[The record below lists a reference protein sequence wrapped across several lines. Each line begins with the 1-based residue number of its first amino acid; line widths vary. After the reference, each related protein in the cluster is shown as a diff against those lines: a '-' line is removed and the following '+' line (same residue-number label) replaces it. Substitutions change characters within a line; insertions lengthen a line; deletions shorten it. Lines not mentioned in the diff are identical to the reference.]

1 MARKLEVKYAADP
14 YEEDVVAEVAKIE
27 PNMLDVVFECCG
39 QQEALENAIDL
50 LKPGGKLMMIGI
62 PEFDNW
68 QFSADKARRKE
79 ITFTNVRRQNH
90 ALEPTLEMMKNKFF
104 DAHQMVTHRFKF
116 DQTKEA
122 FDLVDQYADGVMKA
136 MIEF

>member
-1 MARKLEVKYAADP
+1 
-14 YEEDVVAEVAKIE
+14 
-27 PNMLDVVFECCG
+27 MLDVVFECCG
-39 QQEALENAIDL
+39 QQEALDNAIDL

-68 QFSADKARRKE
+68 KFSADKGRRKE
-79 ITFTNVRRQNH
+79 ITYTNIRRQNH
-90 ALEPTLEMMKNKFF
+90 ALEPTLEMMKNKVF

-122 FDLVDQYADGVMKA
+122 FDLVDNYEDGVMKA
-136 MIEF
+136 MIDF